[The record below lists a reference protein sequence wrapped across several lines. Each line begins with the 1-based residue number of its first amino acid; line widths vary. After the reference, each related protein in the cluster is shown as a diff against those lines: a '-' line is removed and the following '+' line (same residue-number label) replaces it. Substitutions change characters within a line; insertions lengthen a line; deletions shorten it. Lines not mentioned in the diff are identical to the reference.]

1 MLGRSE
7 RESGPQA
14 LLAATAAGWGADGD
28 DSGRSEPDALLDLGS
43 TTATLS
49 TVASIDG
56 LSAVVHL
63 GHPAQ
68 PSHELERA
76 LLAAPPSLVLS
87 AAVAVPAQWVWV
99 GRSASAQDASGPVV
113 VDEAGMRDRRHV
125 LRTMGMSPRLVPS
138 RTSLEER
145 VALAG
150 SDGTLVVER
159 SVATSALAPLGFGEL
174 PGSEALSQGAPVWY
188 GLLESRESA
197 PRAAGAAQVWLAFGP
212 RDDHRGSLQQTL
224 GLVADAGIDLQHVR
238 SHRSQAGPHIF
249 FSAFS
254 CPDAD
259 VLDRLLGDFDDRG
272 VAHRLLAVLPG
283 HEFVPGPD
291 ALAPRW
297 SAVGPLSRPADAP
310 AAEPDLPH
318 LRPA

>member
-14 LLAATAAGWGADGD
+14 LLAAGAAGWVEGGPGEA
-28 DSGRSEPDALLDLGS
+28 DALLDLGS
-43 TTATLS
+43 TSATLS
-49 TVASIDG
+49 TVASIEG

-76 LLAAPPSLVLS
+76 LLAAPPTLVLS

-99 GRSASAQDASGPVV
+99 GRSGRAEDAAGPVV

-125 LRTMGMSPRLVPS
+125 LRAMGVSPQLVPT
-138 RTSLEER
+138 RTPLDQR

-150 SDGTLVVER
+150 ADGTLVVER
-159 SVATSALAPLGFGEL
+159 SVAAALAGQGFVEL
-174 PGSEALSQGAPVWY
+174 PGSERLGQGAPVWY
-188 GLLESRESA
+188 GLLEQRDAA
-197 PRAAGAAQVWLAFGP
+197 PRVEGAAQVWLAFGP
-212 RDDHRGSLQQTL
+212 RDDHRGSLQETL
-224 GLVADAGIDLQHVR
+224 GLVAAAGIDLQHLR

-249 FSAFS
+249 FCAFS

-259 VLDRLLGDFDDRG
+259 VLAALVRGFDERG
-272 VAHRLLAVLPG
+272 VAHRVLAVLPG

-291 ALAPRW
+291 ALEPRW
-297 SAVGPLSRPADAP
+297 SASSLARG
-310 AAEPDLPH
+310 AAEPT
-318 LRPA
+318 PA

>member
-7 RESGPQA
+7 RESGAQA
-14 LLAATAAGWGADGD
+14 LLAATAAGWVAGD
-28 DSGRSEPDALLDLGS
+28 PAEADALLDLGS

-76 LLAAPPSLVLS
+76 LLAAPPSLVLTGAS
-87 AAVAVPAQWVWV
+87 AVPAQWVWV
-99 GRSASAQDASGPVV
+99 GRSASARDLTGHVV

-125 LRTMGMSPRLVPS
+125 LRTMGVSPSLVPT

-150 SDGTLVVER
+150 PDGSLVVER
-159 SVATSALAPLGFGEL
+159 SVAAGPLAGLGYAEL
-174 PGSEALSQGAPVWY
+174 SGSEVLGEGAPVWY
-188 GLLESRESA
+188 GLLESRDVV
-197 PRAAGAAQVWLAFGP
+197 PRVDGVAQVWLAFGP

-224 GLVADAGIDLQHVR
+224 GLVAQAGIDLQHLR
-238 SHRSQAGPHIF
+238 SHRSQTGTHIF
-249 FSAFS
+249 FCAFS
-254 CPDAD
+254 CPDAAT
-259 VLDRLLGDFDDRG
+259 LDALVAGFAERG

-283 HEFVPGPD
+283 QEFVPGPD

-297 SAVGPLSRPADAP
+297 ASAPDAVR
-310 AAEPDLPH
+310 A
-318 LRPA
+318 

>member
-7 RESGPQA
+7 RESGAQA
-14 LLAATAAGWGADGD
+14 LLAATAAGWVAGD
-28 DSGRSEPDALLDLGS
+28 PAEADALLDLGS

-76 LLAAPPSLVLS
+76 LLAAPPSLVLTGAS
-87 AAVAVPAQWVWV
+87 AVPAQWVWV
-99 GRSASAQDASGPVV
+99 GRSASARDLTGHVV
-113 VDEAGMRDRRHV
+113 VDEVGMRDRRHV
-125 LRTMGMSPRLVPS
+125 LRTMGVSPSLVPT

-150 SDGTLVVER
+150 PDGSLVVER
-159 SVATSALAPLGFGEL
+159 SVAAGPLAALGYAEL
-174 PGSEALSQGAPVWY
+174 SGSEVLGEGAPVWY
-188 GLLESRESA
+188 GLLESRDVV
-197 PRAAGAAQVWLAFGP
+197 PRVDGVAQVWLAFGP

-224 GLVADAGIDLQHVR
+224 GLVAQAGIDLQHLR
-238 SHRSQAGPHIF
+238 SHRSQTGTHIF
-249 FSAFS
+249 FCAFS
-254 CPDAD
+254 CPDAAT
-259 VLDRLLGDFDDRG
+259 LDALVAGFAERG

-283 HEFVPGPD
+283 QEFVPGPD

-297 SAVGPLSRPADAP
+297 ASASAPDAVR
-310 AAEPDLPH
+310 A
-318 LRPA
+318 

>member
-7 RESGPQA
+7 RESGAQA
-14 LLAATAAGWGADGD
+14 LLAATAAGWVAGD
-28 DSGRSEPDALLDLGS
+28 PAEADALLDLGS

-76 LLAAPPSLVLS
+76 LLAAPPSLVLTGAS
-87 AAVAVPAQWVWV
+87 AVPAQWVWV
-99 GRSASAQDASGPVV
+99 GRSAAARDLTGHVV

-125 LRTMGMSPRLVPS
+125 LRTMGVSPSLVPT

-145 VALAG
+145 IALAG
-150 SDGTLVVER
+150 PDGSLVVER
-159 SVATSALAPLGFGEL
+159 SVAAGPLAALGYAEL
-174 PGSEALSQGAPVWY
+174 TGSEVLGDGAPVWY
-188 GLLESRESA
+188 GLLESRDA
-197 PRAAGAAQVWLAFGP
+197 VPRAEGVAQVWLAFGP
-212 RDDHRGSLQQTL
+212 RDDHRGSLQETL
-224 GLVADAGIDLQHVR
+224 ALVAQAGIDLQHLR

-249 FSAFS
+249 FCAFS
-254 CPDAD
+254 CPDAGT
-259 VLDRLLGDFDDRG
+259 LDGLVAGFAERG

-283 HEFVPGPD
+283 QEFVPGPD

-297 SAVGPLSRPADAP
+297 ASAADPVRA
-310 AAEPDLPH
+310 
-318 LRPA
+318 

>member
-7 RESGPQA
+7 RESGAQA
-14 LLAATAAGWGADGD
+14 LLAATAAGWVAGD
-28 DSGRSEPDALLDLGS
+28 PAEADALLDLGS

-76 LLAAPPSLVLS
+76 LLAAPPSLVLTGAS
-87 AAVAVPAQWVWV
+87 AVPAQWVWV
-99 GRSASAQDASGPVV
+99 GRSASARDLTGHVV

-125 LRTMGMSPRLVPS
+125 LRTMGVSPSLVPT

-150 SDGTLVVER
+150 PDGSLVVER
-159 SVATSALAPLGFGEL
+159 SVAAGPLAALGYAEL
-174 PGSEALSQGAPVWY
+174 SGSEVLGEGAPVWY
-188 GLLESRESA
+188 GLLESRDVV
-197 PRAAGAAQVWLAFGP
+197 PRVDGVAQVWLAFGP

-224 GLVADAGIDLQHVR
+224 GLVAQAGIDLQHLR
-238 SHRSQAGPHIF
+238 SHRSQTGTHIF
-249 FSAFS
+249 FCAFS
-254 CPDAD
+254 CPDAAT
-259 VLDRLLGDFDDRG
+259 LDALVAGFAECG

-283 HEFVPGPD
+283 QEFVPGPD

-297 SAVGPLSRPADAP
+297 ASAPDAVR
-310 AAEPDLPH
+310 A
-318 LRPA
+318 

>member
-7 RESGPQA
+7 RESGAQA
-14 LLAATAAGWGADGD
+14 LLAASSAGWVDPADA
-28 DSGRSEPDALLDLGS
+28 EALLDLGS

-76 LLAAPPSLVLS
+76 LLAAPPTLVLTG
-87 AAVAVPAQWVWV
+87 AVGVPAQWAWV
-99 GRSASAQDASGPVV
+99 GRSAGAHDVAGHVV

-125 LRTMGMSPRLVPS
+125 LRTMGVSPRLVPT
-138 RTSLEER
+138 RTTLEER

-150 SDGTLVVER
+150 SDGSLVVER
-159 SVATSALAPLGFGEL
+159 GVARASLAPLGFVEL
-174 PGSEALSQGAPVWY
+174 PGSERLAEGAPVWY
-188 GLLESRESA
+188 GLLESRAAA
-197 PRAAGAAQVWLAFGP
+197 PHVDGSAQVWLAFGP

-224 GLVADAGIDLQHVR
+224 GLFADAGIDLQHLR

-249 FSAFS
+249 FTAFS
-254 CPDAD
+254 CPDASA
-259 VLDRLLGDFDDRG
+259 LDGLVRGFTERG
-272 VAHRLLAVLPG
+272 VAHRVLAVLPG
-283 HEFVPGPD
+283 QEFVPGPD
-291 ALAPRW
+291 ALEPRW
-297 SAVGPLSRPADAP
+297 ADASP
-310 AAEPDLPH
+310 GVPTTSAPSDPVRA
-318 LRPA
+318 

>member
-7 RESGPQA
+7 RESGAQA
-14 LLAATAAGWGADGD
+14 LLAATAAGWVEG
-28 DSGRSEPDALLDLGS
+28 EPAEADALLDLGS

-76 LLAAPPSLVLS
+76 LLAAPPSLVLTGAS
-87 AAVAVPAQWVWV
+87 AVPAQWVWV
-99 GRSASAQDASGPVV
+99 GRSGAARDLTGHVV

-125 LRTMGMSPRLVPS
+125 LRTMGVSPSLVPT

-145 VALAG
+145 IALAG
-150 SDGTLVVER
+150 PDGSLVVER
-159 SVATSALAPLGFGEL
+159 SVAAGPLAALGYAEL
-174 PGSEALSQGAPVWY
+174 SGSEVLGDGAPVWY
-188 GLLESRESA
+188 GLLESRVA
-197 PRAAGAAQVWLAFGP
+197 VPRAEGVAQVWLAFGP
-212 RDDHRGSLQQTL
+212 RDDHRGSLQETL
-224 GLVADAGIDLQHVR
+224 ALVAQAGIDLQHLR
-238 SHRSQAGPHIF
+238 SHGSQAGPHIF
-249 FSAFS
+249 FCAFS
-254 CPDAD
+254 CPDAGA
-259 VLDRLLGDFDDRG
+259 LDGLLAGFAERG

-283 HEFVPGPD
+283 QEFVPGPD

-297 SAVGPLSRPADAP
+297 ASA
-310 AAEPDLPH
+310 PDPV
-318 LRPA
+318 RA

>member
-7 RESGPQA
+7 RESGSQA
-14 LLAATAAGWGADGD
+14 LLAATAAGWVEGPASDA
-28 DSGRSEPDALLDLGS
+28 EALLDLGS
-43 TTATLS
+43 TSATLA

-56 LSAVVHL
+56 LAAVVHL

-76 LLAAPPSLVLS
+76 LLAAPRSLVLTS
-87 AAVAVPAQWVWV
+87 AVAVPAQWVWV
-99 GRSASAQDASGPVV
+99 GRSSGAHDASGPVV

-138 RTSLEER
+138 RTTLDER

-150 SDGTLVVER
+150 PDGTLVVER
-159 SVATSALAPLGFGEL
+159 SVAPALDVLGFAEL
-174 PGSEALSQGAPVWY
+174 PGSEALAQGSPVWY
-188 GLLESRESA
+188 GLLESADA
-197 PRAAGAAQVWLAFGP
+197 PPRVAGAAQVWLAFGP

-224 GLVADAGIDLQHVR
+224 GLVAEAGIDLQHLR

-249 FSAFS
+249 FTAFS
-254 CPDAD
+254 CPDAE
-259 VLDRLLGDFDDRG
+259 VLDALVGGFDERG
-272 VAHRLLAVLPG
+272 VAHRVLAVLPG

-297 SAVGPLSRPADAP
+297 AEATADAP
-310 AAEPDLPH
+310 RPVPVAEPD
-318 LRPA
+318 RAPA

>member
-7 RESGPQA
+7 RESGAQA
-14 LLAATAAGWGADGD
+14 LLAATAAGWVEGD
-28 DSGRSEPDALLDLGS
+28 PAEADALLDLGS

-76 LLAAPPSLVLS
+76 LLAAPPSLVLTGAS
-87 AAVAVPAQWVWV
+87 AVPAQWVWV
-99 GRSASAQDASGPVV
+99 GRSGAARDLTGHVV

-125 LRTMGMSPRLVPS
+125 LRTMGVSPSLVPT

-145 VALAG
+145 IALAG
-150 SDGTLVVER
+150 PDGSLVVER
-159 SVATSALAPLGFGEL
+159 SVAAGPLAALGYAEL
-174 PGSEALSQGAPVWY
+174 AGSEVLGDGAPVWY
-188 GLLESRESA
+188 GLLESRDA
-197 PRAAGAAQVWLAFGP
+197 VPRAEGVAQVWLAFGP
-212 RDDHRGSLQQTL
+212 RDDHRGSLQETL
-224 GLVADAGIDLQHVR
+224 ALVAQAGIDLQHLR

-249 FSAFS
+249 FCAFS
-254 CPDAD
+254 CPDAGT
-259 VLDRLLGDFDDRG
+259 LDGLLGGFAERG

-283 HEFVPGPD
+283 QEFVPGPD

-297 SAVGPLSRPADAP
+297 ASV
-310 AAEPDLPH
+310 PDPV
-318 LRPA
+318 RA

>member
-7 RESGPQA
+7 RESGAQA
-14 LLAATAAGWGADGD
+14 LLAASSADWVTGD
-28 DSGRSEPDALLDLGS
+28 PADARTLLDLGS

-76 LLAAPPSLVLS
+76 LLAGPPSLVLTG
-87 AAVAVPAQWVWV
+87 ATAVPAQWVWV
-99 GRSASAQDASGPVV
+99 GRSTVTRELTGHVV

-125 LRTMGMSPRLVPS
+125 LRTMGVSPSLVPT
-138 RTSLEER
+138 RTTLEER

-150 SDGTLVVER
+150 PDGSLVVER
-159 SVATSALAPLGFGEL
+159 SVAQGRLAALGYVEL
-174 PGSEALSQGAPVWY
+174 AGSERLAEGAPIWY
-188 GLLESRESA
+188 GLLESREEA
-197 PRAAGAAQVWLAFGP
+197 PRVEGVAQVWLAFGP

-224 GLVADAGIDLQHVR
+224 GLVASAGIDLQHLR

-254 CPDAD
+254 CPDAAA
-259 VLDRLLGDFDDRG
+259 LDGLVAGFGEVG
-272 VAHRLLAVLPG
+272 VAHRVLAVLPG
-283 HEFVPGPD
+283 QEFVPGPD
-291 ALAPRW
+291 ALEPLWA
-297 SAVGPLSRPADAP
+297 SATDPAHA
-310 AAEPDLPH
+310 
-318 LRPA
+318 

>member
-7 RESGPQA
+7 RESGAQA
-14 LLAATAAGWGADGD
+14 LLAATAAGWVAGD
-28 DSGRSEPDALLDLGS
+28 PAEADALLDLGS

-76 LLAAPPSLVLS
+76 LLAAPPSLVLTGAS
-87 AAVAVPAQWVWV
+87 AVPAQWVWV
-99 GRSASAQDASGPVV
+99 GRSAAARDLTGHVV

-125 LRTMGMSPRLVPS
+125 LRTMGVSPSLVPT

-150 SDGTLVVER
+150 PDGSLVVER
-159 SVATSALAPLGFGEL
+159 SVAAGPLAALGYTEL
-174 PGSEALSQGAPVWY
+174 AGSEVLGDGAPVWY
-188 GLLESRESA
+188 GLLESRDVV
-197 PRAAGAAQVWLAFGP
+197 PRADGVAQVWLAFGP

-224 GLVADAGIDLQHVR
+224 GLVAQAGIDLQHLR
-238 SHRSQAGPHIF
+238 SHRSQTGTHIF
-249 FSAFS
+249 FCAFS
-254 CPDAD
+254 CPDAAT
-259 VLDRLLGDFDDRG
+259 LDGLVAGFAERG

-283 HEFVPGPD
+283 QEFVPGPD

-297 SAVGPLSRPADAP
+297 ASA
-310 AAEPDLPH
+310 PDPV
-318 LRPA
+318 RA

>member
-14 LLAATAAGWGADGD
+14 LLAATSAGWVADDGAVVRG
-28 DSGRSEPDALLDLGS
+28 EADALLDLGS

-76 LLAAPPSLVLS
+76 LLAAPPSLGIS

-99 GRSASAQDASGPVV
+99 GRSAGAQDASGPVV
-113 VDEAGMRDRRHV
+113 VDEAGMRDRRHA
-125 LRTMGMSPRLVPS
+125 LRTMGMTPRLVPT
-138 RTSLEER
+138 RTPLEER

-150 SDGTLVVER
+150 ADGTLVVER
-159 SVATSALAPLGFGEL
+159 SVATAALAPLGFVEL
-174 PGSEALSQGAPVWY
+174 PGSERLGDGAPVWY
-188 GLLESRESA
+188 GLLESRDSA
-197 PRAAGAAQVWLAFGP
+197 PRVEGPAQVWLAFGP

-224 GLVADAGIDLQHVR
+224 ALVAAAGIDLQHLR

-249 FSAFS
+249 FTAFS
-254 CPDAD
+254 CPGAD
-259 VLDRLLGDFDDRG
+259 VLDGLVRDFGERG
-272 VAHRLLAVLPG
+272 VACRVLAAVPG
-283 HEFVPGPD
+283 QEFVPGPD

-297 SAVGPLSRPADAP
+297 ADAAP
-310 AAEPDLPH
+310 SAAVPGT
-318 LRPA
+318 A